1 MAGGEGSGLD
11 PAMWDALLW
20 NWAAFLAFGFL
31 LIWMRYNLTRFQQQL
46 DERHALAA
54 LKGGAR

>member
-1 MAGGEGSGLD
+1 MAGGSGSGLD
-11 PAMWDALLW
+11 PAMWTALLW
-20 NWAAFLAFGFL
+20 NWAAFSAFAFL
-31 LIWMRYNLTRFQQQL
+31 LIWLRYNLARFEQQL